1 MCYSSAVKFKS
12 AVAER
17 DGWKIISSE
26 KHFENA
32 HLAVATELVRTPSV
46 PKGRQWTVVHRKSA
60 VVIAPMTPDG
70 NLVLIRQDRIPIQAT
85 IWEVP
90 AGQIDDVAGGADPGG
105 AAAIEAVALRE
116 LREETGYRLAP
127 AGELLSLG
135 HFFSSPGFTDECAY
149 LFLARN
155 IELAPEGHAHH
166 ESESIVDCR
175 SFTPR
180 ELARMISN
188 GEICDANTLA
198 ICTRL
203 IAAGL
208 LSLYA

>member
-1 MCYSSAVKFKS
+1 MKFKS
-12 AVAER
+12 AVSPR
-17 DGWKIISSE
+17 DGWRIISE
-26 KHFENA
+26 ETHFKNA
-32 HLAVATELVRTPSV
+32 HLAVTTELVRTPTV
-46 PKGRQWTVVHRKSA
+46 AKGRKWTVVRRKSA
-60 VVIAPMTPDG
+60 VVVAPMTAEG
-70 NLVLIRQDRIPIQAT
+70 KLILIRQERIPIQAM

-90 AGQIDDVAGGADPGG
+90 AGQIDDVGKMEQ
-105 AAAIEAVALRE
+105 AAIEAVALRE

-127 AGELLSLG
+127 SGELHSLG
-135 HFFSSPGFTDECAY
+135 QFFSSPGFTDEHAY

-155 IELAPEGHAHH
+155 VELAPEGHEHA

-180 ELARMISN
+180 EVARMISN

-198 ICTRL
+198 ICTRM
-203 IAAGL
+203 IVAGL

>member
-1 MCYSSAVKFKS
+1 MCYSSAVKFKRALTKGDS
-12 AVAER
+12 
-17 DGWKIISSE
+17 WKIISE
-26 KHFENA
+26 ETHFENA

-46 PKGRQWTVVHRKSA
+46 PKGRPWTVVHRKAA
-60 VVIAPMTPDG
+60 VVIAPMTADG
-70 NLVLIRQDRIPIQAT
+70 KLVLIRQERIPIQAT

-90 AGQIDDVAGGADPGG
+90 AGQIDDVADPGS

-155 IELAPEGHAHH
+155 VELAPEGHAHH

-198 ICTRL
+198 ICTRM